1 MARPQH
7 LAPTARPRPARI
19 GDAQVRRIVALAG
32 ELYDLDYDV
41 GGDTLWDR
49 AETRVRE
56 AHQLLRFGTYSGQVG
71 PRLHSAV
78 GELGMCAGWLAF
90 DAGRHPQARRSY
102 TEALTLARIAD
113 DPWLEFHALVSM
125 SMQGVATDRPR
136 DALALAQA
144 AEHLLLR
151 RPHPLLAAVAAMRQA
166 RAYAKLG
173 DPAGMRA
180 AMDRAWT
187 AFEARGDTA
196 GSAPEWTRFLDDA
209 ELAGNEG
216 MCENDLG
223 RLARASALLDRAC
236 GQQRDGMTRNLSLY
250 TVRLARVRLAAGDA
264 EGAVRLGETALGL
277 AADRVASTRIVT
289 ELRELRDE
297 LSARAVETT
306 RLDALVA

>member
-1 MARPQH
+1 MARV
-7 LAPTARPRPARI
+7 
-19 GDAQVRRIVALAG
+19 GNAQVRRIAALAG
-32 ELYDLDYDV
+32 ELYDLDYDI
-41 GGDTLWDR
+41 GGDALWHR
-49 AETRVRE
+49 AEDHVRQ
-56 AHQLLRFGTYSGQVG
+56 AHQLLRFGTYTDRVG
-71 PRLHSAV
+71 RRLHAAT

-90 DAGRHPQARRSY
+90 DAARHAQARRSY
-102 TEALTLARIAD
+102 TEALTLSRIAD

-125 SMQGVATDRPR
+125 SMQCVATDRPR
-136 DALALAQA
+136 DALVLAQA
-144 AEHLLLR
+144 AERLLRR

-196 GSAPEWTRFLDDA
+196 ESAPEWTRFLDDA

-223 RLARASALLDRAC
+223 RLARASALLGRAC
-236 GQQRDGMTRNLSLY
+236 GEQRDGMTRNLSLY
-250 TVRLARVRLAAGDA
+250 TVRLARVALAAGDA
-264 EGAVRLGETALGL
+264 ERAVRLGETALGL
-277 AADRVASTRIVT
+277 AVDRVASTRIVT

-297 LSARAVETT
+297 LSARAVAAP
-306 RLDALVA
+306 RLAALVA